1 MKTGFVLRKVVQTGF
16 VLRRMKMKGIM
27 GLITPL
33 LLHMII
39 SEVTVLLAGQ
49 YLDAACC
56 ASLAAVL
63 VLPIAFWMQK
73 KQKEEVSAADG
84 HLLTG
89 RQFVIAAGLCF
100 VGGGI
105 LNLLWSG
112 VMNLFQITEK
122 FSNTAQEQLL
132 GSQILIQIVGLG
144 FLVPLAEEMIFRGLI
159 YRRMRN
165 WFPAFL
171 AVTLSALLFAVYHG
185 NPVQMIYAFPMAII
199 LALLLE
205 KGKSMMFPVLFH
217 MGANMTA
224 IILNLF
230 GMQ

>member
-1 MKTGFVLRKVVQTGF
+1 
-16 VLRRMKMKGIM
+16 MKGIM

-39 SEVTVLLAGQ
+39 SEVTVLLAGHH
-49 YLDAACC
+49 LDAACC
-56 ASLAAVL
+56 ASLAAL
-63 VLPIAFWMQK
+63 LMLPIAFWMQK
-73 KQKEEVSAADG
+73 KQKREGSAAAVR
-84 HLLTG
+84 LLMG
-89 RQFVIAAGLCF
+89 RQFVTAAGLCF

-122 FSNTAQEQLL
+122 FSNAAQEQLL

-159 YRRMRN
+159 YRRMKL

-171 AVTLSALLFAVYHG
+171 SVILSALLFAVYHG
-185 NPVQMIYAFPMAII
+185 NPIQMIYAFPMAVI
-199 LALLLE
+199 LAVLLE
-205 KGKSMMFPVLFH
+205 KGKSMVFPVLFH
-217 MGANMTA
+217 MGANLA
-224 IILNLF
+224 AVILNLLVI
-230 GMQ
+230 Q